1 MSTSDDPTWVYFD
14 TQHKYVM
21 DQLKE
26 VFKVTSENVER
37 TQFALIFCF
46 NLLILI
52 LWTIYHITEAKIKME
67 SEHLDANALALIV
80 VPQLRA
86 GIVSIDSKQ
95 PESIIGR
102 FETSIVGKSLS
113 ILQ

>member
-1 MSTSDDPTWVYFD
+1 
-14 TQHKYVM
+14 
-21 DQLKE
+21 
-26 VFKVTSENVER
+26 
-37 TQFALIFCF
+37 
-46 NLLILI
+46 
-52 LWTIYHITEAKIKME
+52 ME
-67 SEHLDANALALIV
+67 PEHLDANALALIV